1 MSHLLNTKEE
11 QLSKKNADIE
21 HMNKVLEKQA
31 EKNDLCRVMSEWKL
45 KKIENEKE
53 SFSVNIA
60 KKYFEQRTKL
70 NVFLKWYICLANR
83 NRVKLEAK
91 LKKKA
96 EEVCFSL
103 ATKYEA
109 KIKKVCSFK
118 NIYILKKGLYEPFS
132 SL

>member
-1 MSHLLNTKEE
+1 MNHALKTKEE

-31 EKNDLCRVMSEWKL
+31 EKNVLCRVMSEWKL

-53 SFSVNIA
+53 AFSVNIA

-70 NVFLKWYICLANR
+70 NVFLKWYICLVNR

-109 KIKKVCSFK
+109 KIKKVC
-118 NIYILKKGLYEPFS
+118 
-132 SL
+132 

>member
-1 MSHLLNTKEE
+1 MNHVLKTKEE

-53 SFSVNIA
+53 AFSDNIA

-70 NVFLKWYICLANR
+70 NVFLKWYICLVNR
-83 NRVKLEAK
+83 NRVKLEVK

-109 KIKKVCSFK
+109 KIKKVCLFNK
-118 NIYILKKGLYEPFS
+118 NIIF
-132 SL
+132 

>member
-1 MSHLLNTKEE
+1 MCSELDVKNEALKTKEE
-11 QLSKKNADIE
+11 LLAKKNADIE
-21 HMNKVLEKQA
+21 HMNKILEKQA

-45 KKIENEKE
+45 KKLENEKE
-53 SFSVNIA
+53 AFSISIA
-60 KKYFEQRTKL
+60 NKYFEQRTKL
-70 NVFLKWYICLANR
+70 KVFLKWYICLVNK

-109 KIKKVCSFK
+109 KIKKVTKLSF
-118 NIYILKKGLYEPFS
+118 N
-132 SL
+132 